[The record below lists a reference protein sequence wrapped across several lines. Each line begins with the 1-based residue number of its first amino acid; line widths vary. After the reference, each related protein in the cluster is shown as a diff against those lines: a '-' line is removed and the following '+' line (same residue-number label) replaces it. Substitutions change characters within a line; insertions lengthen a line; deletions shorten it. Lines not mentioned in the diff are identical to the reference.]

1 MNTRTLMLLLLPS
14 FLLFVGCATTN
25 TGGLSSEEAKQ
36 WTQAAK
42 EYQRNPAALKQLT
55 EERNRYREEA
65 QMADQRIA
73 AIQAELT
80 QVQNQNAE
88 LEQQV
93 AMLNN
98 RLMAAEQANQA
109 LQQQLQQQMMQ
120 PSDPTPPMGGGGG
133 GDNYDMGVVYRIQV
147 GAYKTGGVPG
157 KFNQYPDLYV
167 ESAGGLDKVMIG
179 SYRDY
184 NDARA
189 RLGQLKGEGYG
200 SAWIVAY
207 KNGVRVPLSEA
218 RN

>member
-1 MNTRTLMLLLLPS
+1 MPS
-14 FLLFVGCATTN
+14 FLFFVGCATTN

-55 EERNRYREEA
+55 EERNRFREEA
-65 QMADQRIA
+65 QSADQRIA
-73 AIQAELT
+73 AMQAEVT
-80 QVQNQNAE
+80 QLQNQNAE

-109 LQQQLQQQMMQ
+109 LQQQMQQQMSR
-120 PSDPTPPMGGGGG
+120 PDPTPPATGG
-133 GDNYDMGVVYRIQV
+133 GDNYDTGVVFRVQV
-147 GAYKTGGVPG
+147 GAYKTGGVPA
-157 KFNQYPDLYV
+157 KFNQYPDVYV
-167 ESAGGLDKVMIG
+167 ESDGGLDKVMIG
-179 SYRDY
+179 AYRDY

-189 RLGQLKGEGYG
+189 RLNQLKGEGYG
-200 SAWIVAY
+200 SAWVVAY
-207 KNGVRVPLSEA
+207 RNGVRVPLSEA

>member
-1 MNTRTLMLLLLPS
+1 MNTRTIMLLLLPS

-42 EYQRNPAALKQLT
+42 EYQQNPAALKQLT

-65 QMADQRIA
+65 QMADQRVA
-73 AIQAELT
+73 AVQAELA
-80 QVQNQNAE
+80 QDQNQKAE
-88 LEQQV
+88 MEQQV

-109 LQQQLQQQMMQ
+109 LQQQLQQQMTQ
-120 PSDPTPPMGGGGG
+120 PGPTPPSGGGTGNA
-133 GDNYDMGVVYRIQV
+133 DNYDMGVVYRIQV
-147 GAYKTGGVPG
+147 GAYKTGGVPS
-157 KFNQYPDLYV
+157 KFNQYPDLFV

-179 SYRDY
+179 AYRDY

-200 SAWIVAY
+200 SAWVVAY
-207 KNGVRVPLSEA
+207 KNGGRVPLSEA